1 MHKQN
6 VAVDKQAILD
16 KIKKIMSQTQIVCS
30 EE

>member
-6 VAVDKQAILD
+6 VALDKQAILD
-16 KIKKIMSQTQIVCS
+16 KIKKLMSQTQIVCS

>member
-16 KIKKIMSQTQIVCS
+16 KIKKIMSQNQIVCS

>member
-16 KIKKIMSQTQIVCS
+16 KIKKLMSQTQIVCS